1 MKMKVQPNMS
11 ELFDQAI
18 ETFDSAL
25 KTGVRIQEEATRWWT
40 DMLRESDTLQEL
52 QHRAQTMMMEALPTT
67 QKNVDQYIK
76 LLDKTYHTSI
86 ELLNKALQASQS
98 GSLSDAQQRIQ
109 EFWEATFAALRT
121 NAQAIVQVNSKT
133 MEAWSEMARRD
144 MSESWGM
151 GRAAA
156 KEAAHEAAHE
166 ATRAAREAAH
176 ATSRPRTRVRPR

>member
-52 QHRAQTMMMEALPTT
+52 QHRAQSMMMEALPTT

-86 ELLNKALQASQS
+86 ELLNKALQATQS
-98 GSLSDAQQRIQ
+98 GSLTDAQQRIQ
-109 EFWEATFAALRT
+109 EFWEATFTALRS
-121 NAQAIVQVNSKT
+121 NAQAIVQVNTRT

-144 MSESWGM
+144 IPESWGM
-151 GRAAA
+151 GMGLGKMAA
-156 KEAAHEAAHE
+156 KEAAHGAAG
-166 ATRAAREAAH
+166 AARATAS
-176 ATSRPRTRVRPR
+176 ATSRPRTRTRAR

>member
-1 MKMKVQPNMS
+1 MKMKDQPNMS

-52 QHRAQTMMMEALPTT
+52 QHRAQSMMMEALPTT

-86 ELLNKALQASQS
+86 ELLNKALQATQS
-98 GSLSDAQQRIQ
+98 ESISDAQQRIQ
-109 EFWEATFAALRT
+109 EFWEATFTALRT
-121 NAQAIVQVNSKT
+121 NAQAIVQVNSRT
-133 MEAWSEMARRD
+133 MEAWSEMARHD
-144 MSESWGM
+144 ISDSWNM
-151 GRAAA
+151 GKMAA
-156 KEAAHEAAHE
+156 KEAARETAQAAH
-166 ATRAAREAAH
+166 ATAK
-176 ATSRPRTRVRPR
+176 ATSRPRTRARAR